1 MFSDFS
7 NPIEKNIFSELA
19 GCISS
24 SKVGFEKESLRV
36 LNTSISQHPHPEL
49 LGSVLCNP
57 YITTD
62 FSEAQ
67 LEFVTP
73 SEKDKIKGLKFL
85 DDIHHFVSNNIED
98 EVLWP
103 FSIPPNIDSEK
114 DVPIANYGSS
124 NLGLFKR
131 TYRKGLSH
139 RYGRIMQAIS
149 GIHYNYSVPE
159 TLWSSSFFSNISDN
173 SNETRSFAYFNML
186 RNILRINWLILYL
199 FGASPIITKSLLT
212 KNSHSLKQ
220 LDKHTYY
227 LPFATSLRMSDF
239 GYCNSSRNR
248 LKVSMNSLEEY
259 IADLRQ
265 ATITPFSEFAA
276 IDKINTKSQEQI
288 SANILQIDDE
298 YYAVARAKSESLSD
312 SSTTSKLSQGGVDYI
327 ELRSL
332 DLNPYSR
339 IGIDK
344 ETMLFL
350 ETLLIYCFIKQGQ
363 HFTDDEIK
371 DINHND
377 SIVATKGREPNL
389 CLLKDG
395 TTIGLNEWGKQ
406 IIENL
411 FPIAAVLDSDEK
423 QYTMALEQMWEKVRD
438 ANLTLSGR
446 LLDQVLSKKNFSF
459 IDLGNSIGESNKTH
473 YLNLSKSKNSNWD
486 LFEKEAIDSHNQQKI
501 LEKEDG
507 ESFETFVEKYFKY

>member
-1 MFSDFS
+1 MISDFS
-7 NPIEKNIFSELA
+7 NPREKNIFSELS
-19 GCISS
+19 GYINS
-24 SKVGFEKESLRV
+24 SKVGFEKESLRIQ
-36 LNTSISQHPHPEL
+36 NTRISQGPHPEL
-49 LGSVLCNP
+49 LGSALSNQF
-57 YITTD
+57 ITTD

-73 SEKDKIKGLKFL
+73 SEKDKIKGLGFL
-85 DDIHHFVSNNIED
+85 EDIHHFVSNNIED
-98 EVLWP
+98 EILWP
-103 FSIPPNIDSEK
+103 FSIPPNINSEK
-114 DVPIANYGSS
+114 DILIANYGSS

-131 TYRKGLSH
+131 IYRKGLSH
-139 RYGRIMQAIS
+139 RYGRMMQAIS
-149 GIHYNYSVPE
+149 GIHYNYSIPE
-159 TLWSSSFFSNISDN
+159 SFWHSSFFTNISDN
-173 SNETRSFAYFNML
+173 PNKTRSFAYFNML
-186 RNILRINWLILYL
+186 RNILRMNWLILYL
-199 FGASPIITKSLLT
+199 FGASPIITRSLLT
-212 KNSHSLKQ
+212 KTEHSLKK
-220 LDKHTYY
+220 LDDQTYY

-239 GYCNSSRNR
+239 GYCNNRRNR
-248 LKVSMNSLEEY
+248 LKVSLNSIEEY
-259 IADLRQ
+259 IEDLRQ
-265 ATITPFSEFAA
+265 ATITPSIEFAVL
-276 IDKINTKSQEQI
+276 DNINAEDQQQI

-298 YYAVARAKSESLSD
+298 YYAAARAKSESLLD

-339 IGIDK
+339 LGIDK
-344 ETMLFL
+344 ETTLFV
-350 ETLLIYCFIKQGQ
+350 ETLLIYCFIKEGQ
-363 HFTDDEIK
+363 HFTDNEIK

-423 QYTMALEQMWEKVRD
+423 QYTMALEQMFEKVRD

-446 LLDQVLSKKNFSF
+446 FLDQVLSKNLSF

-501 LEKEDG
+501 LEKENG
-507 ESFETFVEKYFKY
+507 ESFETFTEKHLKY